1 MKIKKL
7 PVLVLVLATLFI
19 LISCTNY
26 SDHKFLISK
35 ENKINL
41 LSPSIDLCITGDQE
55 LNYRVTI
62 TTGDYLIDTLSIKST
77 REMSFTKAK
86 LNFSNLKENLP
97 LVIYRLVENP
107 KLKITISAIG
117 GNYKVR
123 LDTTITLDIKIP
135 PVSLVSIL
143 NENEYTPT
151 SLVLLNSEKNELKLK
166 KSIPNLNETKIK
178 KTEVLSDMIIRN
190 SYHPAVSISESD
202 LPIHKITD
210 KIKVSV
216 LTDTLYEYS
225 IIGRYPSKN
234 NKIYSEIDIDKEI
247 KKVIKNNLSSLKSDW
262 LGKKNGNLFVLE
274 DEINAEYEGLVGLF
288 VININKD
295 GLYSYQEV
303 ANFIVD
309 DTAPEFENREY
320 GTFRGDD
327 RYEGLVCLSTENFY
341 GFNPYKVPFIGQVYG
356 DIKEIFV
363 DGKRIP
369 FTVGNDLYFKKSI
382 YLDGGYN
389 RISIKL
395 VDLRGNSAEY
405 FIPVSIKSLDIN
417 EINIDVENDN

>member
-1 MKIKKL
+1 
-7 PVLVLVLATLFI
+7 
-19 LISCTNY
+19 
-26 SDHKFLISK
+26 
-35 ENKINL
+35 
-41 LSPSIDLCITGDQE
+41 
-55 LNYRVTI
+55 
-62 TTGDYLIDTLSIKST
+62 
-77 REMSFTKAK
+77 
-86 LNFSNLKENLP
+86 
-97 LVIYRLVENP
+97 
-107 KLKITISAIG
+107 
-117 GNYKVR
+117 
-123 LDTTITLDIKIP
+123 
-135 PVSLVSIL
+135 
-143 NENEYTPT
+143 
-151 SLVLLNSEKNELKLK
+151 
-166 KSIPNLNETKIK
+166 
-178 KTEVLSDMIIRN
+178 
-190 SYHPAVSISESD
+190 
-202 LPIHKITD
+202 
-210 KIKVSV
+210 
-216 LTDTLYEYS
+216 
-225 IIGRYPSKN
+225 
-234 NKIYSEIDIDKEI
+234 
-247 KKVIKNNLSSLKSDW
+247 LSSLKSDW